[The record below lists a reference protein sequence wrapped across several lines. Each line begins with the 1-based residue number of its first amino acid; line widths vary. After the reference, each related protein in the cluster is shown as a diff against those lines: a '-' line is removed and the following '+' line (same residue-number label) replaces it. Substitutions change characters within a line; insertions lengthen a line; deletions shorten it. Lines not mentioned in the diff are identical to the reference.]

1 MMNDPSLAAVL
12 VDDRRK
18 RLESEARVHSMLRA
32 VRLDERH
39 AARRATAV
47 IVDVTVQLAS
57 RRRFA
62 DAASGESS
70 AVTA

>member
-1 MMNDPSLAAVL
+1 MNDPSLAAVL
-12 VDDRRK
+12 VNERRL

-32 VRLDERH
+32 VRRDERH
-39 AARRATAV
+39 EARRATAV
-47 IVDVTVQLAS
+47 IVDLTVRLAS

-62 DAASGESS
+62 DAALGESS

>member
-12 VDDRRK
+12 FNDRRL
-18 RLESEARVHSMLRA
+18 RLETEARAHSMLRA
-32 VRLDERH
+32 VRRDERH

-47 IVDVTVQLAS
+47 IVDVTVRLAS